1 MENEME
7 IVLST
12 NSSSPTPS
20 STSAST
26 ARLPIDGED
35 EENID
40 GDFTTTPEDEMDEE
54 EDVGEENEEV
64 PETTDAP
71 TSKLVKVKSSKRR
84 ILYSE
89 NSYGLLA
96 RGGGRHTIHLTIE
109 CLVSVPAQVLV
120 YDDALCGFL
129 PLSGHTICNV
139 NLLQQITCQQTLSPS
154 LIQPAARNS
163 WSADHSVN
171 NTLATPSVT
180 KVTPIWEYSIQCQ
193 RKSDTKTLVECTL
206 APHMTYICSLPT
218 FHHFRI
224 GDRKFAL
231 SFGSDYSASK
241 FHNKIQKALSHLSRQ
256 TIAGSGDSNLDAS
269 DDLDDDVFATDS
281 NETPSIIRQWP
292 QKAILAR
299 HVAPVCPAVS
309 VTNHLNEEI
318 DFYAEDDLAMPLCSM
333 RPTTTNSNNYANSQ
347 HDSGDGPPM
356 DPEYARPDVLS
367 LATVSPCVNCHKCYG
382 SPNFLSSISSSI
394 NTDNTNLSGSE
405 PKKLNLTPKGSNE
418 SECFKPKL
426 VQSSSSGATSAQEK
440 ALRFAKMRS
449 IRSSSNPGSI
459 MLIQKLS
466 AKNSRDNEISKSKS
480 LLESHLR
487 SSYNTKEAAYSL
499 RNASF
504 ELVQREF
511 CFYCTQW
518 YNVKDNKKGACPE
531 APDAIEKFIK
541 KYTLY
546 SWASKFVNKKLQTR
560 QNDPCTPVCDPSCFT
575 SETTQSFRRKA
586 WFSLLACLFPCLC
599 CYVPLT
605 KIYHSEIFYA
615 VCTCCGRCSC
625 ASPISQPNN
634 HHHGQIP
641 SSTNHNPMNRRNH
654 RRHLLRTSKHFPVSQ
669 KLNKSNNSNN
679 NNNNNGNNSKRHFD
693 QLHSR
698 TSSSQQI
705 LNDSYLNFKTV
716 SGYGSLLQGSL
727 DGGPT
732 GISSDKPSGGGT
744 GGGGN
749 IVSGSGSSG
758 GNGGAGEVSRTDKC
772 TRRLVSRLSF

>member
-1 MENEME
+1 MENSE
-7 IVLST
+7 IEVLLST
-12 NSSSPTPS
+12 NNSSSSSTPL

-26 ARLPIDGED
+26 AILPLDGE
-35 EENID
+35 ENNNI
-40 GDFTTTPEDEMDEE
+40 EDDQGNITSPDEE
-54 EDVGEENEEV
+54 EEDAEMEEDESI
-64 PETTDAP
+64 PEASSNLP
-71 TSKLVKVKSSKRR
+71 TKLVKVKSSKRR

-96 RGGGRHTIHLTIE
+96 RGGAGGRHTNHLTIE

-163 WSADHSVN
+163 WSADHSAN

-256 TIAGSGDSNLDAS
+256 SKSTIAGSGDSNLDAS
-269 DDLDDDVFATDS
+269 DDLDDDVFDS
-281 NETPSIIRQWP
+281 TETPSLIRQWP
-292 QKAILAR
+292 QKSILSR
-299 HVAPVCPAVS
+299 HFTPICPSVS
-309 VTNHLNEEI
+309 VTNHMNEEI

-333 RPTTTNSNNYANSQ
+333 RPTTTATTTTGGDN
-347 HDSGDGPPM
+347 DGPPM
-356 DPEYARPDVLS
+356 DPECARPDVLS
-367 LATVSPCVNCHKCYG
+367 LAT
-382 SPNFLSSISSSI
+382 
-394 NTDNTNLSGSE
+394 
-405 PKKLNLTPKGSNE
+405 
-418 SECFKPKL
+418 PKL
-426 VQSSSSGATSAQEK
+426 VQSSSSGATTAQEK

-466 AKNSRDNEISKSKS
+466 AKNSRDSEILKSKS

-511 CFYCTQW
+511 CFYCNQW
-518 YNVKDNKKGACPE
+518 YNVKDNKKGACP
-531 APDAIEKFIK
+531 
-541 KYTLY
+541 
-546 SWASKFVNKKLQTR
+546 
-560 QNDPCTPVCDPSCFT
+560 
-575 SETTQSFRRKA
+575 
-586 WFSLLACLFPCLC
+586 
-599 CYVPLT
+599 
-605 KIYHSEIFYA
+605 
-615 VCTCCGRCSC
+615 
-625 ASPISQPNN
+625 
-634 HHHGQIP
+634 
-641 SSTNHNPMNRRNH
+641 
-654 RRHLLRTSKHFPVSQ
+654 
-669 KLNKSNNSNN
+669 
-679 NNNNNGNNSKRHFD
+679 
-693 QLHSR
+693 
-698 TSSSQQI
+698 
-705 LNDSYLNFKTV
+705 
-716 SGYGSLLQGSL
+716 
-727 DGGPT
+727 
-732 GISSDKPSGGGT
+732 
-744 GGGGN
+744 
-749 IVSGSGSSG
+749 
-758 GNGGAGEVSRTDKC
+758 
-772 TRRLVSRLSF
+772 